1 MIKLLSSII
10 DTLLAVVKWP
20 VAALAVL
27 ILPFALIEADIPFLW
42 TSLLGDGRPFLY
54 GFVPCLV
61 LSFLAVSWFRD
72 SFFSTFEH
80 ELTHAVFAWLCF
92 HKVTR
97 FEASDGRNSSSD
109 SENQNRLGAVWHTGN
124 NWLISIAPYF
134 SPTFLLPFYLVA
146 LLNPPPV
153 FLVLVGM
160 ICAYHIT
167 STYRETGL
175 HQTDLKK
182 VGYLFSFMFLPAAN
196 LIIYVASIYYFV
208 YSHELAWQYINNTFL
223 ASYEFYSQFF
233 P

>member
-1 MIKLLSSII
+1 MVKLISSMIDS
-10 DTLLAVVKWP
+10 LLAAAKWP
-20 VAALAVL
+20 VAFLAVL
-27 ILPFALIEADIPFLW
+27 VLPFAVIEADLPFLW
-42 TSLLGDGRPFLY
+42 TTLLGEGKPFLY

-61 LSFLAVSWFRD
+61 LSFFAVGWFRD
-72 SFFSTFEH
+72 GFFSTFEH

-97 FEASDGRNSSSD
+97 FEASVGRKRSSD
-109 SENQNRLGAVWHTGN
+109 LENENYLGVVHLTGS

-134 SPTFLLPFYLVA
+134 SPTLLLPFYLVA

-153 FLVLVGM
+153 FLVLAGM

-175 HQTDLKK
+175 HQTDLKR
-182 VGYLFSFMFLPAAN
+182 VGYLFTFMFLPAAN
-196 LIIYVASIYYFV
+196 LIIYVASIYFFV
-208 YSHELAWQYINNTFL
+208 YDYEVAWQYINNTFM
-223 ASYEFYSQFF
+223 ASYEWYTQFL

>member
-20 VAALAVL
+20 VAALTVL

-42 TSLLGDGRPFLY
+42 TSLWGDGRLFLY

-97 FEASDGRNSSSD
+97 FEASDGKNRSSD
-109 SENQNRLGAVWHTGN
+109 LENQNYLGVVHLTGS

-134 SPTFLLPFYLVA
+134 SPTLLLPFYLVA
-146 LLNPPPV
+146 LLKPPPI

-223 ASYEFYSQFF
+223 ASYEWYSQFL

>member
-1 MIKLLSSII
+1 MIRLLSSII

-97 FEASDGRNSSSD
+97 FEASGGEIVVRTRKIRTVSGQSGI
-109 SENQNRLGAVWHTGN
+109 QVTTG
-124 NWLISIAPYF
+124 
-134 SPTFLLPFYLVA
+134 
-146 LLNPPPV
+146 
-153 FLVLVGM
+153 
-160 ICAYHIT
+160 
-167 STYRETGL
+167 
-175 HQTDLKK
+175 
-182 VGYLFSFMFLPAAN
+182 
-196 LIIYVASIYYFV
+196 
-208 YSHELAWQYINNTFL
+208 
-223 ASYEFYSQFF
+223 
-233 P
+233 

>member
-1 MIKLLSSII
+1 MVKLISGMIDS
-10 DTLLAVVKWP
+10 LLAVAKIP
-20 VAALAVL
+20 VAVLAILV
-27 ILPFALIEADIPFLW
+27 LPFAVIEANFSFLW
-42 TSLLGDGRPFLY
+42 ATLCGEGQPFVY
-54 GFVPCLV
+54 GFVPILI
-61 LSFLAVSWFRD
+61 LSFLAVGWFRD

-97 FEASDGRNSSSD
+97 FEASDGKNRSSD
-109 SENQNRLGAVWHTGN
+109 LGNQNYLGAVWHTGN

-134 SPTFLLPFYLVA
+134 SPTLLLPFYLVA

-175 HQTDLKK
+175 HQTDLKR

-208 YSHELAWQYINNTFL
+208 YGHELAWQYINNVFIASFEWYTQFL
-223 ASYEFYSQFF
+223 

>member
-10 DTLLAVVKWP
+10 DAVLALIKWP
-20 VAALAVL
+20 VAAFAVL
-27 ILPFALIEADIPFLW
+27 ILPFALIEADLPFLW
-42 TSLLGDGRPFLY
+42 TTLLGDGRPFLY

-61 LSFLAVSWFRD
+61 LSFLAVEWFRE

-80 ELTHAVFAWLCF
+80 ELTHAVFAWICF

-97 FEASDGRNSSSD
+97 FEASDGRNRSSD
-109 SENQNRLGAVWHTGN
+109 LENQNNLGVVYSTGS
-124 NWLISIAPYF
+124 NWLISISPYF
-134 SPTFLLPFYLVA
+134 SPTLLLPLYPVA
-146 LLNPPPV
+146 LLNPPPI
-153 FLVLVGM
+153 FLVLVGV
-160 ICAYHIT
+160 ICAFHIT

-196 LIIYVASIYYFV
+196 LIIYVASIYFFV
-208 YSHELAWQYINNTFL
+208 YDYEVAWQYINNTFV
-223 ASYEFYSQFF
+223 ASYEWYTQFL

>member
-1 MIKLLSSII
+1 MLKLLSSII
-10 DTLLAVVKWP
+10 DTVLAVIKWP

-27 ILPFALIEADIPFLW
+27 ILPFALIEANLPFLW
-42 TSLLGDGRPFLY
+42 TTLLGEGKPFLY
-54 GFVPCLV
+54 GFIPFSV
-61 LSFLAVSWFRD
+61 LSFLAVGWFRG

-97 FEASDGRNSSSD
+97 FEASDGRNRSSD
-109 SENQNRLGAVWHTGN
+109 LENQNYLGVVHLTGS
-124 NWLISIAPYF
+124 NWLISISPYF
-134 SPTFLLPFYLVA
+134 SPTLLLPFYLVA

-153 FLVLVGM
+153 FLILVG
-160 ICAYHIT
+160 ITSAFHIT

-175 HQTDLKK
+175 HQTDLKR

-196 LIIYVASIYYFV
+196 LIIYVATIYYFV
-208 YSHELAWQYINNTFL
+208 YDCEVAWQYIKNTFV
-223 ASYEFYSQFF
+223 ASYEWYTQFL